1 MTEPRTLTLAEIET
15 LSQRA
20 LEAHG
25 ASPEGARSI
34 ARAIALAEASGNAIC
49 GMHYVHKI
57 CDQLEAGA
65 VDGRVKPVVV
75 KTGQPARLVV
85 DVRHGFAHRAFDLR
99 LPDLVEAAEKYGVAT
114 LALKHSYNALDLGQF
129 AERIA
134 EAGMIGIAFSSSPAA
149 VAHPGMSKKLFGT
162 NPFAYAVPGT
172 DGEPELVVDMSTSAV
187 TKNAIVLK
195 AAAGETLEPGVAVDR
210 AGQPTTDPKIALEDG
225 AILAFGGHK
234 GAAISLLVELLG
246 AVLTGSSLSKDA
258 GMFVGKSGKRPD
270 IGQFFIALDPG
281 GAAGEGFDVRLGALG
296 RAIAEAGGRLP
307 GERRFE
313 KRTQAEK
320 TGVQVKAEIVAE
332 VEALGGG
339 PH

>member
-1 MTEPRTLTLAEIET
+1 MSETRTLTLDEIET
-15 LSQRA
+15 MSQRA

-25 ASPEGARSI
+25 ASPQGARSI

-57 CDQLEAGA
+57 CDQLVAGS
-65 VDGRVKPVVV
+65 VDGRVKPNAI
-75 KTGQPARLVV
+75 KTGQPARLVI
-85 DVRHGFAHRAFDLR
+85 DVRHGFAHRAFDLH

-162 NPFAYAVPGT
+162 NPFAYAVPGA
-172 DGEPELVVDMSTSAV
+172 DRQPEIVVDMSTSAV

-210 AGQPTTDPKIALEDG
+210 SGQPTIDPKTALEDG

-270 IGQFFIALDPG
+270 IGQLFIALDPG
-281 GAAGEGFDVRLGALG
+281 GAAGEGFEGRLGALG
-296 RAIAEAGGRLP
+296 RAIADAGGRLP

-313 KRTQAEK
+313 KRAK
-320 TGVQVKAEIVAE
+320 AAKVGVKIKAEIVAE
-332 VEALGGG
+332 VEALGLR
-339 PH
+339 